1 MDELP
6 SIRRWGL
13 RKQEGHELS
22 ADVTASLHAGIL
34 VVICA
39 GPGVPSG
46 SSRLQGFRGEEVL
59 RAEPACTCDTIRSL
73 LKRI

>member
-6 SIRRWGL
+6 SLRRWGL

-22 ADVTASLHAGIL
+22 ADVTASLHAGIPVL
-34 VVICA
+34 VVIRA

-46 SSRLQGFRGEEVL
+46 SSRLQGGSEVRKCREL
-59 RAEPACTCDTIRSL
+59 SL
-73 LKRI
+73 HALAARFAVY